1 MASVKQA
8 AAAFLANHR
17 VAVTGVF
24 AVNPNPD
31 TVEGDPCDKDLR
43 STPGGVQAVVIGTR
57 PELAEDT
64 LHRLM
69 YASHAP
75 KQV

>member
-17 VAVTGVF
+17 GAVTGVS

-31 TVEGDPCDKDLR
+31 TVEGDPATRTCAPPR
-43 STPGGVQAVVIGTR
+43 AGPGGGHRHPTR
-57 PELAEDT
+57 ARRGHP
-64 LHRLM
+64 
-69 YASHAP
+69 AP
-75 KQV
+75 PDVRQPRTQQV